1 MVGVFG
7 RDGRAGPDGE
17 DAVFTDQP
25 SMYPSKVAALI
36 CLVVTTTCAC
46 GPSAADG
53 GSATSSSSSG
63 GAMIDAGEPG
73 DGSSD
78 AGAGATD
85 AGADSGGLRACNAI
99 TQAGGFVAAR
109 SDPGAPPTP
118 AGGTTNDGL
127 YVLDSIVLY
136 GVTQAF
142 DYKSKSTLQA
152 TGLTVNVVEDTG
164 SGDVRKTGTG
174 VVSGA
179 TLTLTETCAFPA
191 RTLRVERAD
200 FTATSDRIELFGD
213 VSGRTLV
220 QTFRKR

>member
-1 MVGVFG
+1 
-7 RDGRAGPDGE
+7 
-17 DAVFTDQP
+17 
-25 SMYPSKVAALI
+25 MYPSKVATLI
-36 CLVVTTTCAC
+36 CLVVATTCGC
-46 GPSAADG
+46 GTGAADG
-53 GSATSSSSSG
+53 GSG
-63 GAMIDAGEPG
+63 GAITDARGPE
-73 DGSSD
+73 DGSPD
-78 AGAGATD
+78 AGATE
-85 AGADSGGLRACNAI
+85 AGADSGGLRACNAV

-118 AGGTTNDGL
+118 AGGTPRDGL
-127 YVLDSIVLY
+127 YVLDSIILY
-136 GVTQAF
+136 GGMQAF

-179 TLTLTETCAFPA
+179 TLTLTETCAFPT

-200 FTATSDRIELFGD
+200 FTATSDRIQLFGD

-220 QTFRKR
+220 QTFRKL

>member
-1 MVGVFG
+1 MLLASRTRVRV
-7 RDGRAGPDGE
+7 DRASS
-17 DAVFTDQP
+17 AHC
-25 SMYPSKVAALI
+25 ALHR
-36 CLVVTTTCAC
+36 CLV
-46 GPSAADG
+46 
-53 GSATSSSSSG
+53 
-63 GAMIDAGEPG
+63 
-73 DGSSD
+73 
-78 AGAGATD
+78 
-85 AGADSGGLRACNAI
+85 
-99 TQAGGFVAAR
+99 
-109 SDPGAPPTP
+109 
-118 AGGTTNDGL
+118 
-127 YVLDSIVLY
+127 
-136 GVTQAF
+136 